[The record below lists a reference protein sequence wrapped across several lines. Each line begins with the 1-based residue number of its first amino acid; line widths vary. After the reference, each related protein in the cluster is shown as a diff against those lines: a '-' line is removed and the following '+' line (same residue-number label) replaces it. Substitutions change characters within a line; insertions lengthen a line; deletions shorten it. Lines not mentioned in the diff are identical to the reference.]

1 MHRRCAGDEALYD
14 SGFKN
19 IIRTEVPALL
29 LKRGRKKNKKSND
42 RLHNGLQSSKI
53 PKGRQLGGSDECFI
67 LFFKVKHNRLVLSPR
82 VLSHVITQPQICL
95 QSSSEPG
102 QLSRGKARMQM
113 FEPQW
118 GQKPPHCVNIV
129 LFRILLKTGI
139 PKMVRGKNVLF

>member
-29 LKRGRKKNKKSND
+29 LKRGRKKIKNPTTDFITVFRVAKSQ
-42 RLHNGLQSSKI
+42 R
-53 PKGRQLGGSDECFI
+53 GRQLGGSDESFI

-118 GQKPPHCVNIV
+118 GQKPPTV
-129 LFRILLKTGI
+129 
-139 PKMVRGKNVLF
+139 

>member
-29 LKRGRKKNKKSND
+29 LKRGRKKIKNPMTDFITVFRVAKSQ
-42 RLHNGLQSSKI
+42 R
-53 PKGRQLGGSDECFI
+53 GRQLGGSDESFI